1 MWYLAYNF
9 FIGATPIQAQYQVY
23 FMKKLWVN
31 TIPEK
36 DPNADHIFYYHQEVP
51 KYLKGYH
58 KCTKQDAVKL
68 AALIVRAKYESNMA
82 EIQAFLQRGLKE
94 VIPVDV
100 IKAASASEWRKN
112 ILAEYRSSHLGLED
126 AKTAFLKMVSK
137 WPTFGSTFFEI
148 KQSTVDTYPEICLIA
163 INRKGVNIIHPHTKV
178 CILTDQFSKFSTKD
192 IISRSPRQRIFR
204 FIIPCQQT

>member
-1 MWYLAYNF
+1 
-9 FIGATPIQAQYQVY
+9 
-23 FMKKLWVN
+23 MKKMWVN
-31 TIPEK
+31 TIPEN

-82 EIQAFLQRGLKE
+82 EVQAFLQRGLKE

-112 ILAEYRSSHLGLED
+112 ILAEYSSSHLGLED

-163 INRKGVNIIHPHTKV
+163 INRKGVNVIHPHTKV
-178 CILTDQFSKFSTKD
+178 CILTDLFSKFSTKN
-192 IISRSPRQRIFR
+192 IISRTPRQRIFR
-204 FIIPCQQT
+204 L